1 MMLRCPP
8 QRVPPGTRG
17 VAQPFPQD
25 FWCISPNENVSQTG
39 RARAIAWGSASGSPS
54 PPATPGAP
62 WNSPATPLAS
72 VSSEFPSP
80 EARSPHGV
88 GRGRYPGTTRRSQDP
103 TGIERRRRAR
113 GASSSPASAGPRG
126 PVPAPTP
133 AAPEL
138 RLMRFSQPG
147 GSFSSSAI
155 FPPAAEPAPPPPHR
169 LCASAHRCC
178 RLAEP
183 APHGVLATALIGHF
197 NCPDWLSGF
206 LLSRSRGGRSL
217 TPLIWAS
224 PQVGHTQVPPSSFL
238 RPLNGGK
245 GTQTRPLLSFQK
257 SRPLL
262 CVLRHRAHPI
272 GYYCSNSR
280 LPKP

>member
-1 MMLRCPP
+1 MDPRPNTTLGPRPEHDVEVSSPRGPPWDQGLHSHSLRTSGALARTKMSVRPAGSGP
-8 QRVPPGTRG
+8 SPEGVPR
-17 VAQPFPQD
+17 D
-25 FWCISPNENVSQTG
+25 YH
-39 RARAIAWGSASGSPS
+39 

-88 GRGRYPGTTRRSQDP
+88 GRGRYPRTTRRSQDP

-169 LCASAHRCC
+169 LCRP
-178 RLAEP
+178 RP
-183 APHGVLATALIGHF
+183 PTAAV
-197 NCPDWLSGF
+197 DWLSPPYTG
-206 LLSRSRGGRSL
+206 SWRQHSL
-217 TPLIWAS
+217 GTLTVRTDSPAS
-224 PQVGHTQVPPSSFL
+224 
-238 RPLNGGK
+238 
-245 GTQTRPLLSFQK
+245 
-257 SRPLL
+257 
-262 CVLRHRAHPI
+262 
-272 GYYCSNSR
+272 Y
-280 LPKP
+280 